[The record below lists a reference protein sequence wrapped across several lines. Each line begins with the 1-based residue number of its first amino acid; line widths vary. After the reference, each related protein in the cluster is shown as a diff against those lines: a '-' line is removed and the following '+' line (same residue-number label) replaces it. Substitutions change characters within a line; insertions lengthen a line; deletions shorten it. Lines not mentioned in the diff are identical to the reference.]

1 MKGSFAAGHTTAQ
14 GMQSKDGMEQNALR
28 RFSDGIHISQE
39 DFSTMKLSKWLV
51 AAALLF
57 TTVGGVAQ
65 AQDVTLPDRGTTE
78 YNLSGNIGFDDN
90 QGWNLNGRWAPFMNQ
105 NLQWGI
111 DLNVQ
116 DGPGF
121 DTSGFIGALVNW
133 HFPGTGGGRT
143 LPYVGVGLAAAY
155 GDFSG
160 STYDIHGGI
169 KHFVSSDVAFTAE
182 LQWRKFSDALIFG
195 GDDSSTTL
203 NFGFSLFR

>member
-1 MKGSFAAGHTTAQ
+1 
-14 GMQSKDGMEQNALR
+14 
-28 RFSDGIHISQE
+28 
-39 DFSTMKLSKWLV
+39 MKLTQWLV

-57 TTVGGVAQ
+57 TVGGAAQ

-78 YNLSGNIGFDDN
+78 YNLSGSIGFDDN
-90 QGWNLNGRWAPFMNQ
+90 QGWNLNGRWAPFTSR

-116 DGPGF
+116 DGAGF
-121 DTSGFIGALVNW
+121 DTSGFIGGLINW
-133 HFPGTGGGRT
+133 HFVGEGTTRT
-143 LPYVGVGLAAAY
+143 VPYIGAGIAAAF

-169 KHFVSSDVAFTAE
+169 KHFVTSDVAFTAE
-182 LQWRKFSDALIFG
+182 LQWRKFSDALTLG
-195 GDDSSTTL
+195 GDDTSTAL